1 MSFGGIRILNKVL
14 NDNKNWCSNSSV
26 RKPAPYR
33 RIILKVKRL
42 QTDSMTWKILFQK
55 THGNTFRCYSRSPL
69 HLSFSCTLHGHIQTD
84 LGHWRTWYR
93 DICWMLEG
101 VSFIYRQ
108 ILNMLQSTEMRD
120 YTLGNAEGVGGSLH
134 ELLHTLEPPLVS
146 SLCLKQVQVS
156 VSNGCD
162 DKLMLASFISIRSA
176 GKNAQLVVWP
186 AVDGN
191 SVWLQYWGGGDSVV
205 QETSLLCTLDLVR
218 NWIFP
223 IEFQNFTMQLE
234 TRWAMDTCI
243 PRRRSVQ
250 RSSAFRGGKTPAQV
264 EGSVR
269 WISSS
274 MHPLSTNAW
283 VYAYQFGSTIR
294 WKW

>member
-1 MSFGGIRILNKVL
+1 MQLTVISLT
-14 NDNKNWCSNSSV
+14 NSSYLSSPDCDVV
-26 RKPAPYR
+26 RQHSHSKQSAEW
-33 RIILKVKRL
+33 L
-42 QTDSMTWKILFQK
+42 QKLMFQFQCSWASAVLQNKFSSQETTDGFHDIKIFVPK
-55 THGNTFRCYSRSPL
+55 THGTTFRCYSRSPL
-69 HLSFSCTLHGHIQTD
+69 DLSFSCTLHGHTQTE

-218 NWIFP
+218 HWIFQ
-223 IEFQNFTMQLE
+223 IEF
-234 TRWAMDTCI
+234 
-243 PRRRSVQ
+243 
-250 RSSAFRGGKTPAQV
+250 
-264 EGSVR
+264 
-269 WISSS
+269 
-274 MHPLSTNAW
+274 
-283 VYAYQFGSTIR
+283 
-294 WKW
+294 